1 MVSVANFFMIHLL
14 FVAKTRNDG
23 GEEAQQRV
31 AGDETGCKHFQRTAG
46 IWPLDLKHSDTNA
59 QTDQNGPASHR
70 IVDKKA
76 SGQQHAHLT
85 RRAADK
91 LNEGAGDGL
100 NQQ

>member
-91 LNEGAGDGL
+91 LNEGAGDGP